1 MPRRTIAA
9 IAAVLILLGGMLAHF
24 TQTTNDIRIEDVRF
38 KGAAGKTMS
47 ALIYIPR
54 NASERSPAP
63 GILDASCGLIPRLAP
78 KCAPFQPETE

>member
-1 MPRRTIAA
+1 MPKGTIAA

-24 TQTTNDIRIEDVRF
+24 TQTTNGIRVEDVRF
-38 KGAAGKTMS
+38 KGAAGNTMS

-63 GILDASCGLIPRLAP
+63 GISGWPAVGLASAAAWRLD
-78 KCAPFQPETE
+78 